1 MPVLV
6 HRQQVI
12 HNHLAAGQTMS
23 NAIVVSALGCCRVAA
38 DSIHN
43 VRVYRWTPLR
53 KSLTMY
59 LPDGLYTGWPHRF

>member
-23 NAIVVSALGCCRVAA
+23 NGIIVSVLGCCRVAA
-38 DSIHN
+38 ES
-43 VRVYRWTPLR
+43 VYRWTPLR